1 MTVTT
6 TASGQA
12 SPPVELV
19 TCRIDGIDVSVPKGT
34 LTIRAADQLGIEVP
48 RFGDHPLLS
57 PVAACRMCLVE
68 SEGQPKPQPA
78 CAVAVGD
85 KMIIKTQ
92 MTSEVADTA
101 QRGVMEFL
109 LINHPL
115 DCPVCDKGGE
125 CPLQNQA
132 MTAGHAESRFEG
144 VKRTFPKPINVSA
157 QILLDRERCVSCAR
171 CTRFADEIAGDPF
184 IELLERGA
192 KQQVGTAEDQP
203 FDSYFSGNTVQ
214 ICPVGALTSADYRFK
229 ARPFDLVST
238 PTTCEH
244 CASGCGLR
252 TDDRRNKVQRRLAL
266 EDYEVNEEWNCDKGR
281 FAFRYLTDD
290 RLTHPLIRD
299 EEGDLVP
306 ASWPEAINFAAAK
319 LAEVHGKVGVLTGGR
334 LTREDAYAYAK
345 FARVALGSDD
355 IDFRA
360 RAASTEE
367 AEFLAAHVAGT
378 GLGLSYADIEK
389 APIVLLVGIE
399 PEEESPIVFL
409 RLRKAVLA
417 GTAKVAAISS
427 WASPGFA
434 KTGGTV
440 LAAAPGAEAEVLAAL
455 GAKAG
460 SLSEAAAS
468 VADALR
474 EPGAVILVGERL
486 AANLGGISAAVKLAG
501 ETGASLSWI
510 PRRAGERGALDAGAL
525 AGVLP
530 GGRPITDSG
539 ARAEVAAAWGIDE
552 ADLPA
557 EPGLQAA
564 GIIEALLTP
573 PVVDEEPAPGTEEDD
588 ALIIAE
594 TAVESA
600 AAADDEP
607 GDAADAAAEDPN
619 FEAIIEE
626 PEPRISGLVIG
637 GVEIN
642 DMPDPEAFRLALK
655 EADVVIS
662 LETRLAGVDAYADV
676 VFPVSVDTERSGSYV
691 NWEGRIRPF
700 GKVLRDAT
708 TLTDGR
714 VLAMIADELDR
725 PIATE
730 DSNAIRREI
739 DGLGFYSGTRPVPPA
754 VTAPVAAT
762 PGSGQA
768 LLASWRHL
776 LDLGIL
782 QAGEQYLA
790 ATQRPSVVR
799 LSAATAAG
807 IGVSDA
813 EDVTVSSESGSITL
827 PLVITDMP
835 DGVVWVPGNSPG
847 SAVNASLSVVPG
859 TVVSIAR
866 GGQA

>member
-6 TASGQA
+6 PVGGQA

-19 TCRIDGIDVSVPKGT
+19 TCTIDGIDVSVPKGT
-34 LTIRAADQLGIEVP
+34 LIIRAAEQLGIEVP
-48 RFGDHPLLS
+48 RFCDHPLLS

-68 SEGQPKPQPA
+68 IEGQPKPQPA
-78 CAVAVGD
+78 CAVTVGD

-132 MTAGHAESRFEG
+132 MTAGHPESRFHG

-184 IELLERGA
+184 IELLDRGA
-192 KQQVGTAEDQP
+192 HQQVGIADDQP

-266 EDYEVNEEWNCDKGR
+266 DDADVNEEWNCDKGR
-281 FAFRYLTDD
+281 FAFRYLDED
-290 RLTHPLIRD
+290 RITHPWVRD
-299 EEGDLVP
+299 EDGELVP
-306 ASWPEAINFAAAK
+306 ASWPEAIAIAADK
-319 LAEVHGKVGVLTGGR
+319 LAAVRGKVGVLTGGR
-334 LTREDAYAYAK
+334 VTREDAYAYSK
-345 FARVALGSDD
+345 FTRVALGGDD

-360 RAASTEE
+360 RATSAEE
-367 AEFLAAHVAGT
+367 AEFLASSVAGS
-378 GLGLSYADIEK
+378 GLGVTYADLEK
-389 APIVLLVGIE
+389 APVVLLVGLE

-409 RLRKAVLA
+409 RLRKATRE
-417 GTAKVAAISS
+417 GMTRVAAISS

-440 LAAAPGAEAEVLAAL
+440 LAAAPGSESEVLAAL
-455 GAKAG
+455 GSKAE
-460 SLSEAAAS
+460 SLSD
-468 VADALR
+468 VALEVAGLLN
-474 EPGAVILVGERL
+474 EPGAVILIGERL
-486 AANLGGISAAVKLAG
+486 SVHLGAISAAVNLA
-501 ETGASLSWI
+501 EQTGAALAWV
-510 PRRAGERGALDAGAL
+510 PRRAGERGAVDSGAL
-525 AGVLP
+525 AGLLP
-530 GGRPITDSG
+530 GGRPLADAS
-539 ARAEVAAAWGIDE
+539 ARAEVAAAWEVDE
-552 ADLPA
+552 SDLPI
-557 EPGLQAA
+557 ESGLSFADVIGA
-564 GIIEALLTP
+564 VLTP
-573 PVVDEEPAPGTEEDD
+573 PHFDEPAAGTEEDD

-600 AAADDEP
+600 PVADDTSD
-607 GDAADAAAEDPN
+607 DAADAAAED
-619 FEAIIEE
+619 ARLADVAEE

-637 GVEIN
+637 GVEIDDLPN
-642 DMPDPEAFRLALK
+642 PAEFRRALK
-655 EADVVIS
+655 EVDVVIS

-676 VFPVSVDTERSGSYV
+676 VFPVAVDTERAGSYV
-691 NWEGRIRPF
+691 NWEGRVRPF
-700 GKVLRDAT
+700 GKVFKDAF

-714 VLAMIADELDR
+714 VLAMIADQMDHPIGTGEPNELKRELDSL
-725 PIATE
+725 A
-730 DSNAIRREI
+730 S
-739 DGLGFYSGTRPVPPA
+739 FSGSRSTPPA
-754 VTAPVAAT
+754 VTAPVA
-762 PGSGQA
+762 PKPDSGQA
-768 LLASWRHL
+768 ALASWRHL
-776 LDLGIL
+776 LDLGVL
-782 QAGEQYLA
+782 QAGEKYLA
-790 ATQRPSVVR
+790 ATQRPAVAR

-807 IGVSDA
+807 IGASDG
-813 EDVTVSSESGSITL
+813 DVVTVSSESGSITL
-827 PLVITDMP
+827 PLLITDMP
-835 DGVVWVPGNSPG
+835 DGVVWVPGNSPD
-847 SAVNASLSVVPG
+847 STVNASLSVVAG
-859 TVVSIAR
+859 AIVSIAR
-866 GGQA
+866 GGTS